1 MGIAFATLNLE
12 GTIPVDKEVL
22 KEVAR
27 GTDITL
33 LRILSIFT
41 GILYGPVALSD
52 FRWLISFSIWIG
64 VTGNIQK
71 FLHEGFLR
79 YSNGDLL
86 TSGTNLTK
94 LTPTFAK

>member
-1 MGIAFATLNLE
+1 MNGITFATLNLE

-22 KEVAR
+22 NKVAR

-52 FRWLISFSIWIG
+52 FRLLISFSISTE
-64 VTGNIQK
+64 VTGNK
-71 FLHEGFLR
+71 
-79 YSNGDLL
+79 
-86 TSGTNLTK
+86 
-94 LTPTFAK
+94 